1 MQSVGY
7 QNYSYVKQFHTDNM
21 ESEVHY
27 FMHLRFP
34 EEKIRELIQT
44 ILSDTDCGKIYRVKG
59 TLPANDGTW
68 WKVNATT
75 EKIEMTSVK
84 DGQAVWIVIGD
95 HVSREKIDA
104 HLLPYNTDPEY
115 VSI

>member
-1 MQSVGY
+1 M
-7 QNYSYVKQFHTDNM
+7 
-21 ESEVHY
+21 
-27 FMHLRFP
+27 
-34 EEKIRELIQT
+34 
-44 ILSDTDCGKIYRVKG
+44 
-59 TLPANDGTW
+59 
-68 WKVNATT
+68 NATT